1 MSQELRIA
9 TPVDRPFRALVGAF
23 YQRQSNDIL
32 QRYHVDDLADSL
44 SVPGY
49 PGLIWLTLQKR
60 IDRDYAIFGEAN
72 FDITRHITLTAGGR
86 YYKFDNTLIGF
97 NGMAGNPPGIS
108 LGYNRCLTVNG
119 KELRK
124 DIGAPFAEGSLPG
137 TPCTNVGVVVDGK
150 LQPKRSKDTGFI
162 HRLNAQWKPRDGLM
176 FYATWSRGF
185 RPGGINRQPIAPPYA
200 PDFLTNFEV
209 GWKASLGR
217 LRWNG
222 AVYHQIWKG
231 IQFSFLGE
239 NSLTVTLNGRK
250 ATIDGI
256 ESDISYVAGGLTLN
270 AAAAYT
276 DAKTKGNI
284 CNAAPSLPDCSGVDL
299 GRRRFRRHPVRDA
312 VAGNSEIQGL
322 GDRALCL
329 AHGAGQSP
337 RAGQHRHQTSAGV
350 DLRQNVGDAANPVNP
365 NDVYGRIKG
374 STLVDLFA
382 GFDWSGI
389 ISNCSPPTCST
400 IATRL
405 SRIVACS
412 VCTRVADRARQTAD
426 ARRSLGGEVLGRIG
440 ARAPRIV
447 TEGHLARLQQ
457 WRLPA
462 AIVALA
468 RSGWRCSSGAAG
480 PLDRAIYE
488 ALYAGNRPV
497 VLAVARFFTALGE
510 PTVLIGAGVVVCR
523 LAVDRR
529 PSPPAAGAP
538 RDRRHRPRLERSSEI
553 LDRPSPPGDRAA
565 SRRGQDLVLP
575 ERPCDELDDLLPR
588 LALVLTAGTRWHR
601 VAAAVAILLSLLIGT
616 SRVMLGV
623 HWPSD
628 VIGGWAFGLLWVLL
642 TLRLS
647 ERLLQ
652 SDSLRR

>member
-1 MSQELRIA
+1 MGGKLQGMINLPISPRIAFRAVGFYERDAGYIDNIFGERTYINPGGTDFHFDNSALVEKNFNDLRTYGGRAALKIDLDDNWTVTPTIMHQNLKTNGVFYRDENQGDLQTVRFQKEPARDKFTQYALTVEGKIANFDITYAGAYMDRPNFSSNDYTDYTDAYEDYYIQNGCDLDGDGLIDQASLVGCQQYRDNAGNNINPRQWIDGGNHFRKMSQELRIA

-97 NGMAGNPPGIS
+97 NGMAAPDNPPGIS

-284 CNAAPSLPDCSGVDL
+284 CNAAPSLPDCSGVDSSGDDDFVVTPSGTRL
-299 GRRRFRRHPVRDA
+299 PVTPKFKASATARYA
-312 VAGNSEIQGL
+312 WLMGPGKAHVQGSI
-322 GDRALCL
+322 A
-329 AHGAGQSP
+329 
-337 RAGQHRHQTSAGV
+337 HQTSAGV

-382 GFDWSGI
+382 GFDWSRY
-389 ISNCSPPTCST
+389 NFELF
-400 IATRL
+400 ATNVFDDRNQT
-405 SRIVACS
+405 SRSVACS
-412 VCTRVADRARQTAD
+412 VCTRV
-426 ARRSLGGEVLGRIG
+426 
-440 ARAPRIV
+440 RIV
-447 TEGHLARLQQ
+447 PG
-457 WRLPA
+457 
-462 AIVALA
+462 
-468 RSGWRCSSGAAG
+468 
-480 PLDRAIYE
+480 
-488 ALYAGNRPV
+488 
-497 VLAVARFFTALGE
+497 
-510 PTVLIGAGVVVCR
+510 
-523 LAVDRR
+523 
-529 PSPPAAGAP
+529 
-538 RDRRHRPRLERSSEI
+538 RPR
-553 LDRPSPPGDRAA
+553 
-565 SRRGQDLVLP
+565 
-575 ERPCDELDDLLPR
+575 
-588 LALVLTAGTRWHR
+588 T
-601 VAAAVAILLSLLIGT
+601 
-616 SRVMLGV
+616 LGV
-623 HWPSD
+623 
-628 VIGGWAFGLLWVLL
+628 
-642 TLRLS
+642 RLGAKF
-647 ERLLQ
+647 
-652 SDSLRR
+652 